1 VAAPA
6 KAAAAPT
13 TTATAA
19 PTKTLASVYDQYLGR
34 APDAA
39 GAQYWNQQLASGS
52 SLADVERAIAAS
64 SEASN
69 RSALANVYDQYLGRA
84 PDVEGAQYWNEQ
96 LSGGSSIADVERAIA
111 ASSEATNRSILAAAP
126 TSNIVNTQTFDPA
139 IRDEQFDQP
148 MKVSAAMVS
157 NILQDQLG
165 LQAVGQRVPVE
176 VMSNGQIK
184 YRFEGDLG
192 LPNLADVYGI
202 FASLPDTVNSYGEL
216 SDRIAY
222 LRANP
227 QEQLTSAPTDPER
240 GYYGSLA
247 LAMDASP
254 TGELTREQMK
264 EIADPYY
271 AVVGGTGGQ
280 EKFMKDLIYLQPGIN
295 PYTQVANSAA
305 AQLQQLNNTSMQPVN
320 YGTTA
325 GTTSGYNPARITG
338 AQTVEVPSYG
348 SFTPTQIG
356 YGTTPGAYRPVTPLP
371 FGDVL
376 SQTMQPATTPF
387 TMPRQQ
393 PVFGGPVNVPSTN
406 PFDTTYTQPETFVY
420 PAQTQLPPMQ
430 YANPFEPAM
439 FAEGGEVNQPG
450 FMEVGTPGFMS
461 QAMSGQMPTYQY
473 PAYGGMPQDVFD
485 WTAPRV
491 SNGQLIQPTRQAP
504 AQFEAPIYTAPQPVY
519 GGTPPYGT
527 PSYGTPSTG
536 GGMSA
541 PTPIP
546 PTTTPS
552 ILDPVITTTPYTGG
566 RTPVVR
572 EKTPYVQ
579 QADPNAA
586 VRDQITGIYST
597 VLNRMPDPTGL
608 DYWTVMANQGMS
620 MDDIRRNIQLNE
632 NQQIAQAYKDILGRD
647 EVDPEGLAYWANSGQ
662 DLDTIRRNIQF
673 AKEQQGIAALPVAQG
688 TTTPVEEVTAP
699 SSQFVSTNYESGEGY
714 YLNPNYSNS
723 WYAGDSGGDV
733 GANTGPGEAAAA
745 AADAAAAA
753 EGASGQGEGTG
764 AEGPGTE

>member
-1 VAAPA
+1 MA
-6 KAAAAPT
+6 
-13 TTATAA
+13 
-19 PTKTLASVYDQYLGR
+19 TKTLADVYDQYLGR

-39 GAQYWNQQLASGS
+39 GAEYWNQQLASGS

-64 SEASN
+64 SEAS
-69 RSALANVYDQYLGRA
+69 
-84 PDVEGAQYWNEQ
+84 
-96 LSGGSSIADVERAIA
+96 
-111 ASSEATNRSILAAAP
+111 NRSILAAAP

-148 MKVSAAMVS
+148 LKVSAAMVS

-165 LQAVGQRVPVE
+165 LQAVGKRVPVE

-202 FASLPDTVNSYGEL
+202 FASLPDTVSSWGEL

-227 QEQLTSAPTDPER
+227 QEQLTSAPPDPER

-254 TGELTREQMK
+254 TGQLTREQMK
-264 EIADPYY
+264 ALADPYY
-271 AVVGGTGGQ
+271 AMTTDAEGNRGRT
-280 EKFMKDLIYLQPGIN
+280 MKDLMYLQPGTDYYQQIRN
-295 PYTQVANSAA
+295 AGTAA
-305 AQLQQLNNTSMQPVN
+305 QQLQQMSNTAMQPVN
-320 YGTTA
+320 YGTAA
-325 GTTSGYNPARITG
+325 GTTSGYNPAQITG

-348 SFTPTQIG
+348 SFTPTPIG

-376 SQTMQPATTPF
+376 SQTMQPASTPF
-387 TMPRQQ
+387 TMPQQQ

-420 PAQTQLPPMQ
+420 PTQTQLPPMQ

-485 WTAPRV
+485 FMAPRV

-519 GGTPPYGT
+519 GGTPSFGT
-527 PSYGTPSTG
+527 PPYGTPSTG

-586 VRDQITGIYST
+586 VRDQITGLYGEI
-597 VLNRMPDPTGL
+597 LNRAPDPTGL

-620 MDDIRRNIQLNE
+620 MDEIRRNIQLNE

-673 AKEQQGIAALPVAQG
+673 AKEQQGIAALPA
-688 TTTPVEEVTAP
+688 TTTPVAETQRIANEAEQARAAQAEQARIAEQQRAEAAKRVEAYIAEAP
-699 SSQFVSTNYESGEGY
+699 SGATGFSDYSLVGGGDDTETKDFRSFTSFDD
-714 YLNPNYSNS
+714 LRSNPLAFDPGSMSLAYTTRYDPGGDNSPTIFEVDRDTS
-723 WYAGDSGGDV
+723 WYSSDGGPDY
-733 GANTGPGEAAAA
+733 
-745 AADAAAAA
+745 
-753 EGASGQGEGTG
+753 
-764 AEGPGTE
+764 

>member
-1 VAAPA
+1 MA
-6 KAAAAPT
+6 
-13 TTATAA
+13 
-19 PTKTLASVYDQYLGR
+19 TKTLADVYDQYLGR

-39 GAQYWNQQLASGS
+39 GAQYWNQQLAGGS

-64 SEASN
+64 SEAQT
-69 RSALANVYDQYLGRA
+69 LANA
-84 PDVEGAQYWNEQ
+84 PARGPVITTQQNLASDEPFAW
-96 LSGGSSIADVERAIA
+96 GSQPV
-111 ASSEATNRSILAAAP
+111 TAAA
-126 TSNIVNTQTFDPA
+126 
-139 IRDEQFDQP
+139 
-148 MKVSAAMVS
+148 VS
-157 NILQDQLG
+157 NILRQQQG
-165 LQAVGQRVPVE
+165 GKAVGEWVPERVL
-176 VMSNGQIK
+176 SDGSIK

-192 LPNLADVYGI
+192 LPSMADVYGI
-202 FASLPDTVNSYGEL
+202 TASLPASYSSTKEL
-216 SDRIAY
+216 ADQIAY
-222 LRANP
+222 LQANP
-227 QEQLTSAPTDPER
+227 QLQLQGQPRNAEM
-240 GYYGSLA
+240 GYLGSVA
-247 LAMDASP
+247 LAMDANQGQP
-254 TGELTREQMK
+254 LTSEQYK
-264 EIADPYY
+264 AIADPYY
-271 AVVGGTGGQ
+271 TV
-280 EKFMKDLIYLQPGIN
+280 EKNPQHENYNKRVMQDLIYLQPGR
-295 PYTQVANSAA
+295 NSAA
-305 AQLQQLNNTSMQPVN
+305 AQLQQMSNTSMQPVN
-320 YGTTA
+320 YGTAAGTAA
-325 GTTSGYNPARITG
+325 GTTSGYNPAQITG

-387 TMPRQQ
+387 TMPQQQ

-485 WTAPRV
+485 WMAPYV
-491 SNGQLIQPTRQAP
+491 SQGQLVRPTRQAP

-519 GGTPPYGT
+519 GGTPSFGT

-536 GGMSA
+536 GSMSA

-586 VRDQITGIYST
+586 VRDQITGLYGEI
-597 VLNRMPDPTGL
+597 LNRAPDPTGL
-608 DYWTVMANQGMS
+608 DYWTVMAKQGMS

-714 YLNPNYSNS
+714 YLGSNNNS
-723 WYAGDSGGDV
+723 WYAGDSGE
-733 GANTGPGEAAAA
+733 GASEGPGEGNN
-745 AADAAAAA
+745 
-753 EGASGQGEGTG
+753 EGATGQGEGTG